1 KRVDDDFRADPEN
14 RQRFMRLIQNKNG
27 LIHEF
32 RRMNQWGILGRYI
45 PAFGRIVGQMQ
56 HDLFHAYTVD
66 QHILQVMRNL
76 RRFTM
81 EEHAHEYPFE
91 NRLMNGFARPWV
103 LYVAALFHD
112 IAKGRGGDHSV
123 LGMDDARQFCAD
135 HGIDEDDTE
144 LIVWLVGQHLTMSKV
159 AQKED
164 ITDPAVVHDFA
175 ERTGDERHLTA
186 LYLLTVADIRGT
198 SPKVWNGWKAQLLA
212 NLFQVTVN
220 VHREGKPP
228 EVQGVIA
235 ERQRDAMRLIRFFAL
250 PDTVQERLWKQLDT
264 VYFLRH
270 SAEEIAWHAR
280 ALYYRM
286 ETPEPIVK
294 ARLNSRQ
301 ADDADPVHGTESAG
315 LQVLVYTKDQPDL
328 FLRMVSFFA
337 GAGIS
342 IADARIHTT
351 RHGYALDSFVL
362 LDVQQRDNDR
372 ELISYIEYELGLR
385 LRHQTAPDLPATGR
399 LSREVRHFPIRPQV
413 SIHADDKGA
422 NYILSIIAADRPG
435 LLFTVATALT
445 HYGVILQ
452 TAKIATLGA
461 RAEDT
466 FLIRGAE
473 LGQTAHRLALE
484 KELIEALEV

>member
-1 KRVDDDFRADPEN
+1 
-14 RQRFMRLIQNKNG
+14 
-27 LIHEF
+27 
-32 RRMNQWGILGRYI
+32 
-45 PAFGRIVGQMQ
+45 
-56 HDLFHAYTVD
+56 
-66 QHILQVMRNL
+66 
-76 RRFTM
+76 
-81 EEHAHEYPFE
+81 
-91 NRLMNGFARPWV
+91 
-103 LYVAALFHD
+103 
-112 IAKGRGGDHSV
+112 
-123 LGMDDARQFCAD
+123 
-135 HGIDEDDTE
+135 
-144 LIVWLVGQHLTMSKV
+144 
-159 AQKED
+159 
-164 ITDPAVVHDFA
+164 
-175 ERTGDERHLTA
+175 
-186 LYLLTVADIRGT
+186 
-198 SPKVWNGWKAQLLA
+198 LLA
-212 NLFQVTVN
+212 NLYQVTVN
-220 VHREGKPP
+220 VHRAGKPP

-286 ETPEPIVK
+286 ETLEPIVK

-301 ADDADPVHGTESAG
+301 ADETDPLHGTESAG
-315 LQVLVYTKDQPDL
+315 LQVMVYTKDQPDL
-328 FLRMVSFFA
+328 FLRTVSFFA
-337 GAGIS
+337 GAGFS

-385 LRHQTAPDLPATGR
+385 LRHEAAPDLPATGR

-435 LLFTVATALT
+435 LLFTVATTLAR
-445 HYGVILQ
+445 YGAILQ
-452 TAKIATLGA
+452 TAKIVTLGA

-466 FLIRGAE
+466 FLIRGGE